1 MNIQLINKIASQ
13 VLKVESVC
21 VPISDHWDNI
31 GKKKINLTT
40 QLMIKIEKRIDDRVE
55 CLGKNIWKSATGNL
69 EFFENESILSASV
82 SLCYDSSITHFG
94 CL

>member
-1 MNIQLINKIASQ
+1 
-13 VLKVESVC
+13 
-21 VPISDHWDNI
+21 
-31 GKKKINLTT
+31 
-40 QLMIKIEKRIDDRVE
+40 MIRIEKRINDRVE

-82 SLCYDSSITHFG
+82 SLCYDSSTTHFG

>member
-1 MNIQLINKIASQ
+1 MIPGLSAGIITDE
-13 VLKVESVC
+13 KV
-21 VPISDHWDNI
+21 
-31 GKKKINLTT
+31 NLTFN
-40 QLMIKIEKRIDDRVE
+40 QIFLRVE